1 MSSQER
7 TQATGMGPL
16 HASGRFNVLITSAGR
31 RVQLVAVFRH
41 LLNELG
47 GGSVVAVDFSRLA
60 PATHVADRQFQV
72 PRITSDQYLR
82 TILEL
87 CADNQVALVVP
98 TIDTELSLLA
108 GAREDFRDR
117 GIEVAVSDGETI
129 AISAD
134 KQRTHEWLRRH
145 GFPTPRRLE
154 RDVDGSITIPAQ
166 CAVVVKPVDGSRSIG
181 IRFLPAFPE
190 ARVETI
196 PDTAVVEEFVEGVE
210 YTVSGYVDRNGH
222 CVSAVPRERLEVRD
236 GEVSKAVTRRI
247 PLLEQLVR
255 EVLEELPGAWGP
267 LNVQA
272 IQDAH
277 TGDFKIIEINA
288 RFGGGDPLAWAAGA
302 QAPKWLIDEI
312 LGRPMQASKWL
323 DGLTM
328 LRYDS
333 AVYLNEQGA
342 QVETP

>member
-1 MSSQER
+1 MSSQKR
-7 TQATGMGPL
+7 AHATDTGPVQT
-16 HASGRFNVLITSAGR
+16 SGGINVLITSAGR
-31 RVQLVAVFRH
+31 RVQLVTAFRH
-41 LLNELG
+41 LLNQRG
-47 GGSVVAVDFSRLA
+47 GGNIVAVDFSHLA
-60 PATHVADRQFQV
+60 PATHLADRQFQV
-72 PRITSDQYLR
+72 PLVTSDEYLR

-87 CADNQVALVVP
+87 CADAQVALVVP

-108 GAREDFRDR
+108 GAREDFRGR

-129 AISAD
+129 AISED
-134 KQRTHEWLRRH
+134 KERTHEWLRKH
-145 GFPTPRRLE
+145 SFPTPSRLK
-154 RDVDGSITIPAQ
+154 RDVDGSITIPAK
-166 CAVVVKPVDGSRSIG
+166 CAVVVKPVGGSRSIG
-181 IRFLPAFPE
+181 IRFLPATPE
-190 ARVETI
+190 VRVETI
-196 PDTAVVEEFVEGVE
+196 PDGAVVEEFVEGVE

-247 PLLEQLVR
+247 PLLEHLAR

-272 IQDAH
+272 IQDAR

-302 QAPKWLIDEI
+302 PAPQWLLDEV
-312 LGRPMQASKWL
+312 LGRPIQASEWL

-333 AVYLNEQGA
+333 AIYLSERGDQFA
-342 QVETP
+342 AP